1 MNISQISYQDRIR
14 YIVALEHINKTNIN
28 DMPLYDNQIRQ
39 YCTAEKTPKYQE
51 LKKSLN
57 DAYEDTRN
65 IFSHILHE
73 SVTIDNSVFDYLLY
87 MASKIDE
94 DNTKTDLQSN
104 NFFTEKG
111 LLFFISLRS
120 SKATMY
126 KLLDKIASQTYKND
140 PSFFTHY
147 AIRDG
152 YNISRDTGQS
162 PVTEWTLYC
171 NIIDYLRR
179 PIKDTKRTK
188 DYATKRDDTATKKD
202 EKSEFDIRPSNKYA
216 FDNFCLQWLS
226 LQNEITVEFAR
237 SISTQ
242 CDKKLK
248 WIKRP
253 YFKGKNAE
261 NALKEL
267 NNFRSTE
274 NEAEEVLEF
283 EQCETHRTKGDCYI
297 IKLPNEEP
305 ILLYRHFLKFLLV
318 ETLDG
323 EDVSTKI
330 NVKFEEL
337 YDLLKDI
344 KDKHS
349 TVDYD
354 RYLPKSIRR
363 NTTSAT
369 PKSIEQRFH
378 ARNIHTGNRHT
389 QAQFIIWSLQHPI
402 VKKENIDICLDKKE
416 YQELLHQ
423 ILESDNVT
431 ATIKDFLYDKKQ
443 TKIKSIGKYIKTSI
457 KGTVSNLCTIF
468 KKWIKNKEPEYKKLL
483 KIKGQRSKKTIE
495 TLKSTIKRPYAQ
507 PIQIIMGKMPKEKIK
522 DNKKEIGNK
531 YKRASENQGT
541 LIWQNYWNIDSSK
554 IHNREHLKVEL
565 SKSNPDGVVKKLM
578 KEYAQNSSTF
588 CTDKVL
594 LILAN
599 NFFNKYVDENSIK
612 LINTSNTI
620 DTINFKISDKIISI
634 KHIGKPY
641 MKNKDLFNLIE
652 RASNKQK
659 KDKNS
664 SNRTII
670 SYMEQILAEE
680 RKNWYL
686 IGEKILEIENAIVK
700 NPSLKLNIEGKRYL
714 DFSDICQHL
723 SISEDEKNKIVKI
736 RNRCFHIDIL
746 SQDDIDSKI
755 SKQEVFDLINKLCEE
770 VKIPKIELKKDKK
783 NAHYYKKTRQN
794 NIFLLSIKRST
805 TVSALPSGVSATVT
819 PKIGAK

>member
-1 MNISQISYQDRIR
+1 MNISQILLQDRIR
-14 YIVALEHINKTNIN
+14 YIVAFEHINKTNIN
-28 DMPLYDNQIRQ
+28 DMALYDNQIRQ
-39 YCTAEKTPKYQE
+39 YCTDEKKPEYQK

-57 DAYEDTRN
+57 DAYENTRN

-73 SVTIDNSVFDYLLY
+73 SVTIDNSVFDYLLC
-87 MASKIDE
+87 MANNINE
-94 DNTKTDLQSN
+94 GYTKTDLQSN

-126 KLLDKIASQTYKND
+126 KLLDKVASQTYKND
-140 PSFFTHY
+140 TSFFTHY

-171 NIIDYLRR
+171 NIIDYLRK
-179 PIKDTKRTK
+179 PIKDTERAK

-226 LQNEITVEFAR
+226 LQNDISVEFAR

-261 NALKEL
+261 NALKAL
-267 NNFRSTE
+267 NNFRFTE
-274 NEAEEVLEF
+274 NEAEEVREF

-318 ETLDG
+318 EILDKQ
-323 EDVSTKI
+323 DISTKI
-330 NVKFEEL
+330 DGKFKDL
-337 YDLLKDI
+337 YDILKDI
-344 KDKHS
+344 NDNHS
-349 TVDYD
+349 TGDYD
-354 RYLPKSIRR
+354 RYLPKSIRKK
-363 NTTSAT
+363 TTST
-369 PKSIEQRFH
+369 DPKSIEKRFD
-378 ARNIHTGNRHT
+378 ATNIRKGNRHT

-402 VKKENIDICLDKKE
+402 AKKENVDICLDKKE

-431 ATIKDFLYDKKQ
+431 ATIKDFLYDKNQ
-443 TKIKSIGKYIKTSI
+443 TKIKSIGTYIKTSI
-457 KGTVSNLCTIF
+457 KKTVSELCNIF
-468 KKWIKNKEPEYKKLL
+468 KKWIKKEEHEYKKLL

-495 TLKSTIKRPYAQ
+495 TLKPKTEKPYAQ
-507 PIQIIMGKMPKEKIK
+507 PIQIIMGKIPKEKRN
-522 DNKKEIGNK
+522 DNIEEIGRK
-531 YKRASENQGT
+531 YKKSSETQGK
-541 LIWQNYWNIDSSK
+541 LIWQNYWNIDNSK
-554 IHNREHLKVEL
+554 INNRKHFKAEL
-565 SKSNPDGVVKKLM
+565 SKSNTKDVVKELM
-578 KEYAQNSSTF
+578 KKYAQNSSAF
-588 CTDKVL
+588 FTDKVL

-599 NFFNKYVDENSIK
+599 NCFKEYDAEKTCDTKNRIK
-612 LINTSNTI
+612 LINISNTI
-620 DTINFKISDKIISI
+620 NKINFKISDEIISI

-641 MKNKDLFNLIE
+641 MKDKELFNLIE
-652 RASNKQK
+652 RASNKK
-659 KDKNS
+659 KGDKDS
-664 SNRTII
+664 SSRTII
-670 SYMEQILAEE
+670 SYMEQIRAKK

-686 IGEKILEIENAIVK
+686 IGEKLLEIENAIVK
-700 NPSLKLNIEGKRYL
+700 KHSLKLNTENNKAYNYEEKDAKDKKYEHVDFPTISQYL
-714 DFSDICQHL
+714 SL
-723 SISEDEKNKIVKI
+723 SEDEKKTIVTI

-746 SQDDIDSKI
+746 SQDDIDSTI
-755 SKQEVFDLINKLCEE
+755 SKQEVFDFINKLCKE
-770 VKIPKIELKKDKK
+770 VKIPEIELKKDKR
-783 NAHYYKKTRQN
+783 NAHYYKKD
-794 NIFLLSIKRST
+794 ST
-805 TVSALPSGVSATVT
+805 
-819 PKIGAK
+819 K